1 MKYDNFFKI
10 SEFAKIGGISRKML
24 IHYDKMGV
32 LKPDSTDPVTKYRY
46 YSLEQ
51 IKTLKMIKSLQFLG
65 ISLSEIKEHYIDNNI
80 DEHIENFKREKK
92 RIDAKFLEIQR
103 AKKLIED
110 QLACL
115 EEISNITPEE
125 EFKIKKLPKR
135 YLISR
140 PLKKPNLE
148 EMTKILIP
156 LEKKIAKWGILMLG
170 ELAAVKE
177 YFTESSV
184 APRHF
189 LGIFSTKDI
198 KIEDTQ
204 GFEFKA
210 GTYLSF
216 YKTEFFIKEE
226 SVEYAGLWFRENFK
240 CIDLWCEK
248 NGYEVESDIL
258 FIPTLLPFFKIADR
272 MYEVQVKVK
281 KIR

>member
-24 IHYDKMGV
+24 IHYNKVGV
-32 LKPDSTDPVTKYRY
+32 LKPDYTDPVTKYRY

-65 ISLSEIKEHYIDNNI
+65 ISLSEIKKHYIDNNI

-115 EEISNITPEE
+115 EEISNITTEE
-125 EFKIKKLPKR
+125 EFRIKKLPKR
-135 YLISR
+135 YLISL

-177 YFTESSV
+177 YFAESSV
-184 APRHF
+184 TPRHF

-198 KIEDTQ
+198 KVENTQ

-216 YKTEFFIKEE
+216 YKTGFFIKEE
-226 SVEYAGLWFRENFK
+226 NVEYAGLWFRENFK

>member
-10 SEFAKIGGISRKML
+10 SDFAKVGGISRKML
-24 IHYDKMGV
+24 IHYDKVGV
-32 LKPDSTDPVTKYRY
+32 LKPHHTDPATKYRY

-65 ISLSEIKEHYIDNNI
+65 ISLSEIKKHYIDNNI

-115 EEISNITPEE
+115 EEISNRDTEE
-125 EFKIKKLPKR
+125 DFKIKKLPKR
-135 YLISR
+135 YLISL
-140 PLKKPNLE
+140 PIKKPSLE
-148 EMTKILIP
+148 EMAKILIP
-156 LEKKIAKWGILMLG
+156 LEKKIAGWGVLMLG

-177 YFTESSV
+177 YFKDSSISSK
-184 APRHF
+184 HF
-189 LGIFSTKDI
+189 LGIFSTKNI
-198 KIEDTQ
+198 KVENAQ

-210 GTYLSF
+210 GNYLSF
-216 YKTEFFIKEE
+216 YKRDFFIKEE
-226 SVEYAGLWFRENFK
+226 SVECAGLWFRENFE

-248 NGYEVESDIL
+248 NGYEVESDIIL
-258 FIPTLLPFFKIADR
+258 IPILLPFFKIADR
-272 MYEVQVKVK
+272 MYEVQVKIK
-281 KIR
+281 KIK